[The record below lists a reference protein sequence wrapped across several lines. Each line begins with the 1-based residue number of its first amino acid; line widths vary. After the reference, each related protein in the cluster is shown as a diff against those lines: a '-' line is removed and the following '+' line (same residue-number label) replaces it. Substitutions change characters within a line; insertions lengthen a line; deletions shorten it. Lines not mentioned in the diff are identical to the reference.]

1 MRKLLAVIA
10 AALLASSIALQHSVA
25 AEQHATLQEMFEDGS
40 DFYPEN
46 GTLVIESEKPAI
58 FKLGTPIYA
67 NDRQDVIDYQLK
79 RSLIYG
85 ALRPFIHT
93 DINVVKVT
101 AFPVLT
107 TYNPHTAKALDKP
120 IYTISVTRDA
130 AFKTVQKFLDVKD
143 LGELVTKYGSWSK
156 EFNTLYYEDQK
167 PGLDVFFNELIKNS
181 TK

>member
-1 MRKLLAVIA
+1 MRKLLTVMA
-10 AALLASSIALQHSVA
+10 AALLASSLTLQHSVA

-46 GTLVIESEKPAI
+46 GTLVIESERPAV
-58 FKLGTPIYA
+58 FKLGSPTYA
-67 NDRQDVIDYQLK
+67 NDPQDVVDYQLK

-93 DINVVKVT
+93 NIDAVKVT

-120 IYTISVTRDA
+120 TYTITITRDA

-143 LGELVTKYGSWSK
+143 FGELVTKYGSWSD
-156 EFNTLYYEDQK
+156 EFNNLYYEDK
-167 PGLDVFFNELIKNS
+167 HPGLNVFFNELIKN
-181 TK
+181 TR

>member
-1 MRKLLAVIA
+1 MRKILTVAAGSFLALTFA
-10 AALLASSIALQHSVA
+10 MQSSVA
-25 AEQHATLQEMFEDGS
+25 ADQHGTLQEMFEDGS

-46 GTLVIESEKPAI
+46 GTLVIDSENPAV

-93 DINVVKVT
+93 DIDVVKVT

-120 IYTISVTRDA
+120 TYTIAITRDV

-143 LGELVTKYGSWSK
+143 FGELVTKYGSWSD
-156 EFNTLYYEDQK
+156 EFNNLYYEDK
-167 PGLDVFFNELIKNS
+167 HPGLNVFFNELIKNA
-181 TK
+181 K